1 VAFNAIISLQLMAL
15 MATYNISIGCV
26 LYQRVFNGGANLP
39 YARWS
44 LGRWGIIVNTIGF
57 FYSLQVLFWVPW
69 PSQGGSALTLQNMNW
84 ASVMFVGVIAI
95 SLLYYAIWARHN
107 YKGPVVLV
115 RHGYNV
121 PSRTGGSNHSQ

>member
-1 VAFNAIISLQLMAL
+1 

-44 LGRWGIIVNTIGF
+44 LGRWGLVINSIGF
-57 FYSLQVLFWVPW
+57 LYSLQVFFWVPW

-84 ASVMFVGVIAI
+84 ASVMFAGVVFI
-95 SLLYYAIWARHN
+95 SLIYYAIWARHS

-121 PSRTGGSNHSQ
+121 PSRTGGSNHS

>member
-1 VAFNAIISLQLMAL
+1 

-44 LGRWGIIVNTIGF
+44 LGRWGLVINSIGF
-57 FYSLQVLFWVPW
+57 LYSLQVFFWVPW
-69 PSQGGSALTLQNMNW
+69 PPQGGSALTLQNMNW
-84 ASVMFVGVIAI
+84 ASVMFAGVIFI
-95 SLLYYAIWARHN
+95 SLIYYAIWARHS

-121 PSRTGGSNHSQ
+121 PSRTGGSNHS